1 MPAAPH
7 PRAEGSSP
15 SAASLQRAS
24 TDASAD
30 LTALLDETVR
40 TVSGLIAARTVLIAV
55 RSEQVWEVVAAVDR
69 AGVGVTT
76 GVRVEPGMALWSEV
90 VERELGLL
98 PRDVAGRITSELATV
113 EVAPITVGDATVGAL
128 AALDREAVPVPAS
141 QAAVLRLVA
150 RFIAHAYDDVWRHR
164 EAEVRHDL
172 DEKLASDRQELL
184 SEVVHDF
191 RTPLSVIAGMAEVI
205 QHRKVNADQLE
216 MATRAIA
223 ANARRLAALVDGLLE
238 AETPHDLAANERPV
252 QIDLRELV
260 TDLAAD
266 TRQLLS
272 RGEVSVTYY
281 GGGTLRAP
289 ADIVR
294 RLVLNL
300 TANAVKYTRHGRI
313 SIGAEEV
320 EGGAMFTVEDTG
332 RGMTPEQVLR
342 FTEAYTKGDGS
353 DGFGLGL
360 TIVRRLSGLLAA
372 TVEVD
377 SELGRGTSFRVIVPN
392 QVS

>member
-1 MPAAPH
+1 MPAP
-7 PRAEGSSP
+7 PPLRAEGSSP
-15 SAASLQRAS
+15 SADRFQRAS
-24 TDASAD
+24 TDASTD
-30 LTALLDETVR
+30 LAALLDEAVH
-40 TVSGLIAARTVLIAV
+40 TVSELVAPRTVLI
-55 RSEQVWEVVAAVDR
+55 
-69 AGVGVTT
+69 
-76 GVRVEPGMALWSEV
+76 
-90 VERELGLL
+90 
-98 PRDVAGRITSELATV
+98 
-113 EVAPITVGDATVGAL
+113 

-141 QAAVLRLVA
+141 QAAVLGLVA

-164 EAEVRHDL
+164 EAEARHDL
-172 DEKLASDRQELL
+172 DEKLASDRHELL

-205 QHRKVNADQLE
+205 QHRGVNAEQLE
-216 MATRAIA
+216 TATRAIA

-238 AETPHDLAANERPV
+238 AETPHDLLANERPV
-252 QIDLRELV
+252 EIDLRKLV

-272 RGEVSVTYY
+272 RGEVSVTYH

-313 SIGAEEV
+313 SIGGEEV
-320 EGGAMFTVEDTG
+320 EGGALFTVADTG
-332 RGMTPEQVLR
+332 RGMAPAEVFR

-360 TIVRRLSGLLAA
+360 TIVRRLGELLAA
-372 TVEVD
+372 TIEVD
-377 SELGRGTSFRVIVPN
+377 SELGRGTRFRVFVPN

>member
-7 PRAEGSSP
+7 LRVEGSS
-15 SAASLQRAS
+15 SYAGSLQRAS

-30 LTALLDETVR
+30 LTTLLDEAVR
-40 TVSGLIAARTVLIAV
+40 TVSELVAPRTVLIAV
-55 RSEQVWEVVAAVDR
+55 RSEHAWEVAAAVDR

-90 VERELGLL
+90 IERELGLL
-98 PRDVAGRITSELATV
+98 RRDVAARTTSELATV
-113 EVAPITVGDATVGAL
+113 EVAPITVGDTTVGAI
-128 AALDREAVPVPAS
+128 AALDREPVPVPAS
-141 QAAVLRLVA
+141 EAAVLALVA

-164 EAEVRHDL
+164 EAEMRHDL
-172 DEKLASDRQELL
+172 HEKLASDRRVLL

-205 QHRKVNADQLE
+205 QHREVNADQLE
-216 MATRAIA
+216 TATRAIA
-223 ANARRLAALVDGLLE
+223 ANARRLATLVDGLLE
-238 AETPHDLAANERPV
+238 AETPHDLVANERPV
-252 QIDLRELV
+252 EIDLRELV

-272 RGEVSVTYY
+272 HGEVGVTYY

-289 ADIVR
+289 TDIVR

-300 TANAVKYTRHGRI
+300 TANAVKHTRHGRI

-320 EGGAMFTVEDTG
+320 EGGAMFTVADTG
-332 RGMTPEQVLR
+332 RGMDPEEILR
-342 FTEAYTKGDGS
+342 FTEAYAKGDGS

-360 TIVRRLSGLLAA
+360 TIVRRLSELLAA
-372 TVEVD
+372 SVEVD
-377 SELGRGTSFRVIVPN
+377 SELGRGTRFRVFVPH